1 LEGIA
6 ITMVRNQFFQA
17 MSVDVAHNF
26 IEFLDLRQ
34 RNVEFREIF
43 NVHPSKKAYEDAVHY
58 AGFAPAQPKNE
69 GEPVVYDNLIQ
80 GGTRRY
86 IHQSFGLGLRMSY
99 ELMQDDQTGM
109 MEQSPKGL
117 VQSHIFAQEYTASN
131 VFNLGFSATGTI
143 TDDGVSLFNNQH
155 PLLGGTAATNIAP
168 GAGIYS
174 TLAGTFPNR
183 PQTDAD
189 LSFTAL
195 QLATMT
201 FQRMPNARGLLV
213 ATKPKHLRIAPENE
227 FIAIELLGSAGKP
240 YTSDNEINA
249 LVSLDLTYTV
259 NHYFTSASSWFL
271 TGNKDEHRL
280 MFYERQPIYCDK
292 DRDFDQQALKFL
304 AIARYSAGA
313 DTWINTYGSAGP

>member
-1 LEGIA
+1 V
-6 ITMVRNQFFQA
+6 TMVRNQFFQA
-17 MSVDVAHNF
+17 MSLDVAHNF

-34 RNVEFREIF
+34 RSVQFRAWF
-43 NVHPSKKAYEDAVHY
+43 NVLPSKKAYEDAVHY
-58 AGFAPAQPKNE
+58 AGFGPSQPKNE

-86 IHQSFGLGLRMSY
+86 VHQTYGLGARMSY

-117 VQSHIFAQEYTASN
+117 VQSHIFGQEMTAAN
-131 VFNLGFSATGTI
+131 VFNLGFSSTGTLV
-143 TDDGVSLFNNQH
+143 DDGVSLFNNQH
-155 PLLGGTAATNIAP
+155 PLLGGTPATNIAP
-168 GAGIYS
+168 GASSFS
-174 TLAGTFPNR
+174 TASGTYPNR

-195 QLATMT
+195 QFATMS
-201 FQRMPNARGLLV
+201 FQRMPNARGISV
-213 ATKPKHLRIAPENE
+213 ATRPKWLRIPPELE

-240 YTSDNEINA
+240 YTTDNEVNA
-249 LVSLDLTYTV
+249 LLATGLQYEVHS
-259 NHYFTSASSWFL
+259 YFTSPSAWGLF
-271 TGNKDEHRL
+271 GNKDEHRL
-280 MFYERQPIYCDK
+280 MFFERQPIYGDY

-313 DTWINTYGSAGP
+313 DTWINTFGSLGP

>member
-1 LEGIA
+1 
-6 ITMVRNQFFQA
+6 MVRNQFFQA

-34 RNVEFREIF
+34 RQVQFRSVF

-69 GEPVVYDNLIQ
+69 GESVVYDNLIQ

-86 IHQSFGLGLRMSY
+86 VHQTYGLGVRMSY

-117 VQSHIFAQEYTASN
+117 VQSHIFAQEMTAAN

-143 TDDGVSLFNNQH
+143 VDDGVSLFNNQH
-155 PLLGGTAATNIAP
+155 PLLGGVAATNVAP
-168 GAGIYS
+168 GASTFS
-174 TLAGTFPNR
+174 TLAGTYPNR
-183 PQTDAD
+183 PQVDAD
-189 LSFTAL
+189 LSFTAI
-195 QLATMT
+195 QFATFT
-201 FQRMPNARGLLV
+201 FQRMPNARGILV
-213 ATKPKHLRIAPENE
+213 AVRPKYLRIPPELE

-240 YTSDNEINA
+240 YTADNEVN
-249 LVSLDLTYTV
+249 SLLSTGLSYEISS
-259 NHYFTSASSWFL
+259 YFTSPSAWFL

-280 MFYERQPIYCDK
+280 MFYERQPIYGDY

-304 AIARYSAGA
+304 AISRYSAGA
-313 DTWINTYGSAGP
+313 DTWINTFGSNGP

>member
-1 LEGIA
+1 M
-6 ITMVRNQFFQA
+6 TMTRNQFFQA

-34 RNVEFREIF
+34 RQVQFRSIF
-43 NVHPSKKAYEDAVHY
+43 NVYPSKKAYEDAVHY

-69 GEPVVYDNLIQ
+69 GESIVYDFLIQ

-86 IHQSFGLGLRMSY
+86 VHQTYGLGVRMSY

-117 VQSHIFAQEYTASN
+117 VQSHIFAQEQTASN
-131 VFNLGFSATGTI
+131 VFNLGFSSTGTI
-143 TDDGVSLFNNQH
+143 VDDGVSLFNNQH
-155 PLLGGTAATNIAP
+155 PLLGGVQATNVAPGVGSFSTAA
-168 GAGIYS
+168 
-174 TLAGTFPNR
+174 GTYPNR
-183 PQTDAD
+183 PQVDAD

-195 QLATMT
+195 QFATMT
-201 FQRMPNARGLLV
+201 FQRMPNARGLVV
-213 ATKPKHLRIAPENE
+213 AVRPKHLRIPPELE

-240 YTSDNEINA
+240 YTSDNETNA
-249 LVSLDLTYTV
+249 LLATGLSYEV
-259 NHYFTSASSWFL
+259 NTYFTSASAWFL

-280 MFYERQPIYCDK
+280 MFYERQPIYGDY

-313 DTWINTYGSAGP
+313 DTWINTFASLGP

>member
-1 LEGIA
+1 M
-6 ITMVRNQFFQA
+6 TMVRNQFFQA
-17 MSVDVAHNF
+17 MSIDVAHNF

-34 RNVEFREIF
+34 RSVQFRSIF

-58 AGFAPAQPKNE
+58 SGFAPAQPKNE
-69 GEPVVYDNLIQ
+69 GESIVYDFLIQ

-86 IHQSFGLGLRMSY
+86 VHQTYGLGVRMSY

-117 VQSHIFAQEYTASN
+117 VQSHIFAQEQTAGN
-131 VFNLGFSATGTI
+131 VFNLGFSSTGTI
-143 TDDGVSLFNNQH
+143 VDDGVSLFNNQH
-155 PLLGGTAATNIAP
+155 PLLGGIQATNVAP
-168 GAGIYS
+168 GAGSFS
-174 TLAGTFPNR
+174 TAAGTYPNR
-183 PQTDAD
+183 PQVDAD

-195 QLATMT
+195 QYATMT
-201 FQRMPNARGLLV
+201 FQRMPNARGLVV
-213 ATKPKHLRIAPENE
+213 AVRPKHLRIPPEIE

-240 YTSDNEINA
+240 YTSDNETNA
-249 LVSLDLTYTV
+249 LLATGLSYEV
-259 NHYFTSASSWFL
+259 NTYFTSASAWFL

-280 MFYERQPIYCDK
+280 MYYERQPIYGDY

-313 DTWINTYGSAGP
+313 DTWINTFGSLGP

>member
-1 LEGIA
+1 L
-6 ITMVRNQFFQA
+6 TMVRNQFFQA

-34 RNVEFREIF
+34 KAVQFRSIF
-43 NVHPSKKAYEDAVHY
+43 NVHPSRKAYEDAVHY
-58 AGFAPAQPKNE
+58 AGFGPAQPKNE
-69 GEPVVYDNLIQ
+69 GEAVVYDNLVQ

-86 IHQSFGLGLRMSY
+86 VHQTYGLGVRMSY

-117 VQSHIFAQEYTASN
+117 VQAHIFAQEMTAAN
-131 VFNLGFSATGTI
+131 VFNLGFSATGTL

-155 PLLGGTAATNIAP
+155 PLLGGVAATNVAP
-168 GAGIYS
+168 GVGSFS
-174 TLAGTFPNR
+174 TAAGTYPNR
-183 PQTDAD
+183 PAVDAD

-195 QLATMT
+195 QYATMT
-201 FQRMPNARGLLV
+201 FQRMPNARGLVV
-213 ATKPKHLRIAPENE
+213 AVRPKHLRIPPELE

-240 YTSDNEINA
+240 YTSDNEVNA
-249 LVSLDLTYTV
+249 LLSTGLSYEL
-259 NHYFTSASSWFL
+259 NSYFTSPSEWFL

-280 MFYERQPIYCDK
+280 MFFERQPIYGDY

-313 DTWINTYGSAGP
+313 DTWLNTFGSLGP

>member
-1 LEGIA
+1 M
-6 ITMVRNQFFQA
+6 TMVRNQFFQA
-17 MSVDVAHNF
+17 MSIDVAHNF

-34 RNVEFREIF
+34 REVQFRAWF
-43 NVHPSKKAYEDAVHY
+43 NVMPSKKAYEDAVHY
-58 AGFAPAQPKNE
+58 AGFGPAQPKNE

-86 IHQSFGLGLRMSY
+86 VHQTYGLGERLSY

-117 VQSHIFAQEYTASN
+117 VQSHIFAQEMTAGN
-131 VFNLGFSATGTI
+131 VFNLGFSSTGTL

-155 PLLGGTAATNIAP
+155 PLLGGAAATNVAP
-168 GAGIYS
+168 GAGNFS
-174 TLAGTFPNR
+174 TASGTYPNR
-183 PQTDAD
+183 PAVDAD

-195 QLATMT
+195 QYATMT
-201 FQRMPNARGLLV
+201 FQRMPNARGIV
-213 ATKPKHLRIAPENE
+213 VSTRPKWLRIPPEIE

-240 YTSDNEINA
+240 YTSDSEVNA
-249 LVSLDLTYTV
+249 LLATGLKYEVHS
-259 NHYFTSASSWFL
+259 YFTSPSGWGLF
-271 TGNKDEHRL
+271 GNKDEHRL
-280 MFYERQPIYCDK
+280 MFFERQAIYGDY

-313 DTWINTYGSAGP
+313 DTWLNTFGSLGP

>member
-1 LEGIA
+1 
-6 ITMVRNQFFQA
+6 MVRNQFFQA

-34 RNVEFREIF
+34 RQVQFRSIF

-69 GEPVVYDNLIQ
+69 GESVVYDNLIQ

-86 IHQSFGLGLRMSY
+86 VHQTYGLGVRMSY

-117 VQSHIFAQEYTASN
+117 VQSHIFAQEQTASN
-131 VFNLGFSATGTI
+131 VFNLGFSSTGTI
-143 TDDGVSLFNNQH
+143 VDDGVSLFNNQH
-155 PLLGGTAATNIAP
+155 PLLGGIAATNVAP
-168 GAGIYS
+168 GAGSFS
-174 TLAGTFPNR
+174 TAAGTYPNR
-183 PQTDAD
+183 PQVDAD

-195 QLATMT
+195 QFATMT
-201 FQRMPNARGLLV
+201 FQRMPNARGIVV
-213 ATKPKHLRIAPENE
+213 AVRPRHLRIPPELE

-240 YTSDNEINA
+240 YTADNEVNA
-249 LVSLDLTYTV
+249 LLSTGLSYEV
-259 NHYFTSASSWFL
+259 NNYFTSPSAWFL

-280 MFYERQPIYCDK
+280 MYYERQNIYADY

-313 DTWINTYGSAGP
+313 DTWINTFGSLGP

>member
-1 LEGIA
+1 M
-6 ITMVRNQFFQA
+6 TMVRNQFFQA

-26 IEFLDLRQ
+26 IEFLDLEQ
-34 RNVEFREIF
+34 RKVQFREWL

-58 AGFAPAQPKNE
+58 AGVGPAQPKNE
-69 GEPVVYDNLIQ
+69 GEAIVYDNLIQ

-86 IHQSFGLGLRMSY
+86 VHQTYGLGVRMSY

-117 VQSHIFAQEYTASN
+117 IQAHIFAQEMTAAN
-131 VFNLGFSATGTI
+131 VFNLGFSSTGTL

-155 PLLGGTAATNIAP
+155 PLLGGTAATNVAP
-168 GAGIYS
+168 GATNFS
-174 TLAGTFPNR
+174 TASGTYPNR

-195 QLATMT
+195 QYATMT
-201 FQRMPNARGLLV
+201 FQRMPNARGISV
-213 ATKPKHLRIAPENE
+213 ATRPKWLRIPPELE

-240 YTSDNEINA
+240 YTSDNEVN
-249 LVSLDLTYTV
+249 SLLATGLKYEV
-259 NHYFTSASSWFL
+259 HSYFTSPSAWGLF
-271 TGNKDEHRL
+271 GNKNEHRL
-280 MFYERQPIYCDK
+280 MFFERQAIYGDY

-304 AIARYSAGA
+304 AISRYSAGA
-313 DTWINTYGSAGP
+313 DVWLNTFGSLGP

>member
-1 LEGIA
+1 M
-6 ITMVRNQFFQA
+6 TMVRNQFFQA

-34 RNVEFREIF
+34 KAVQFRAIF

-69 GEPVVYDNLIQ
+69 GEAVVYDNLIQ

-86 IHQSFGLGLRMSY
+86 VHQTYGLGVRMSY

-117 VQSHIFAQEYTASN
+117 VQSHIFAQEQTAAN

-155 PLLGGTAATNIAP
+155 PLLGGVAATNVAP
-168 GAGIYS
+168 GVGSFS
-174 TLAGTFPNR
+174 TAAGTYPNR

-195 QLATMT
+195 QYGTMS
-201 FQRMPNARGLLV
+201 FQRMPNARGLVV
-213 ATKPKHLRIAPENE
+213 AVRPKHLRIPPELE

-240 YTSDNEINA
+240 YTSDNEVNA
-249 LVSLDLTYTV
+249 LISTGLSYEI
-259 NHYFTSASSWFL
+259 NSYFTSPSGWFL

-280 MFYERQPIYCDK
+280 MFFERQPIYGDY

-304 AIARYSAGA
+304 AISRYSAGA
-313 DTWINTYGSAGP
+313 DTWLNTFGSLGP